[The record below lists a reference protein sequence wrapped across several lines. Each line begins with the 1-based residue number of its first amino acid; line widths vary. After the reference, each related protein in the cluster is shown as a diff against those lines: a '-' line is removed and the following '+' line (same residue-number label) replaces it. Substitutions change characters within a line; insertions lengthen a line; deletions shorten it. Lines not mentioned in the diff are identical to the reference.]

1 MKREI
6 HLMALGI
13 AIAVNG
19 AALMA
24 VNAALVDGAGR
35 QLLSQQEPERIV
47 VTATRQDLPETQ
59 AVASQNCPAPKT
71 L

>member
-13 AIAVNG
+13 AIAMNG

-24 VNAALVDGAGR
+24 VNAADGAGR

-47 VTATRQDLPETQ
+47 L
-59 AVASQNCPAPKT
+59 
-71 L
+71 

>member
-13 AIAVNG
+13 AIAMNG

-47 VTATRQDLPETQ
+47 L
-59 AVASQNCPAPKT
+59 
-71 L
+71 